1 MPSLALACSSLDCA
15 ISPPELPQCVPRTGQ
30 SSARVG
36 ERTTLAARLSHM
48 PESTTMQVIVA
59 LDCLDAQRLVEF
71 WTEALGYRQR
81 KESEPYVVLVPNDG
95 RGPALVL
102 QQVPEPKTT
111 KNRMHL
117 DIQVDDRPTEVKR
130 LVTLGATVVAEYDEN
145 GWQWTTMRDVE
156 GNEFDVF

>member
-1 MPSLALACSSLDCA
+1 MA
-15 ISPPELPQCVPRTGQ
+15 
-30 SSARVG
+30 
-36 ERTTLAARLSHM
+36 
-48 PESTTMQVIVA
+48 ESTTMQVIVA
-59 LDCLDAQRLVEF
+59 LDCLDAQRLVDF

-81 KESEPYVVLVPNDG
+81 KESEPYVVLVPKDG
-95 RGPALVL
+95 HGPALVL